1 MDKNTPIHAR
11 FGACFHGECHYICPT
26 CNKSFESYN
35 ANQKVIIIDARIAV
49 NYYHYKICGCGGI
62 GRLGGFRFPCQ
73 TAYGFES
80 RHPHHLDL

>member
-35 ANQKVIIIDARIAV
+35 AKSEG
-49 NYYHYKICGCGGI
+49 NYNRCPHCGQ
-62 GRLGGFRFPCQ
+62 LL
-73 TAYGFES
+73 S
-80 RHPHHLDL
+80 L